1 MADEE
6 LTNAQGDPAAEAQ
19 PDQTGATPPGTQGDP
34 AASDNVAG
42 EDLLKALKAERV
54 TVAGLQ
60 KELKRRDAVADKQQ
74 KAQLEQA
81 GEYRQLYEKATADL
95 EIEKQNADR
104 LARMEA
110 TMEASVQ
117 RRVEA
122 LDERFRSLVPDG
134 YTAEQ
139 KTEWLDTNEALL
151 TAPTAPNFNAG
162 AGAGIPGSNPLRNV
176 DPAQI
181 EGARIMGVDEE
192 GIKRAMQELTSEDQL
207 GPQNGDR
214 QERGNLQ
221 QNAAGMFMPQMQFP
235 TLPNRENTTAT
246 AEVQQPASTHR
257 TRRKS

>member
-1 MADEE
+1 MRFRTE
-6 LTNAQGDPAAEAQ
+6 
-19 PDQTGATPPGTQGDP
+19 
-34 AASDNVAG
+34 
-42 EDLLKALKAERV
+42 
-54 TVAGLQ
+54 
-60 KELKRRDAVADKQQ
+60 RDAFVRASARNSRGVTPIAEKQQ
-74 KAQLEQA
+74 KSQLEKA

-117 RRVEA
+117 RRVES

-176 DPAQI
+176 DPAQL

-214 QERGNLQ
+214 QERGNLHAERGGHVHAADAIPDVAESREHYGLGGSPAASVNAQ
-221 QNAAGMFMPQMQFP
+221 DAPQELTASQVQSHSAFSFAGLQNGGDGHM
-235 TLPNRENTTAT
+235 AT
-246 AEVQQPASTHR
+246 FQYNMDGSVTVRP
-257 TRRKS
+257 

>member
-1 MADEE
+1 MSSK
-6 LTNAQGDPAAEAQ
+6 PA
-19 PDQTGATPPGTQGDP
+19 
-34 AASDNVAG
+34 V
-42 EDLLKALKAERV
+42 
-54 TVAGLQ
+54 
-60 KELKRRDAVADKQQ
+60 LKRRQ
-74 KAQLEQA
+74 
-81 GEYRQLYEKATADL
+81 ADL
-95 EIEKQNADR
+95 EIAQQKIER

-192 GIKRAMQELTSEDQL
+192 GIKRAMQPLTSEDQL

-214 QERGNLQ
+214 QERGNLT

-235 TLPNRENTTAT
+235 TLPNRENTTAS
-246 AEVQQPASTHR
+246 AEVQQPASTRR